1 VSLALIGNVYYLHSI
16 FRTWRGETDCHS
28 TPPVAAEAH
37 EPSETAGDRSSVL
50 NEEHVAAWNAACFGN
65 FLLFA
70 KCVAA
75 LHATMLLIAFGLWCG
90 AESETRASLA
100 ENAMLVFTVAT
111 ALWLPVANGRVTVS
125 RGIVLLYTSATHLL
139 LVCDL
144 IQTPPGEMIIL
155 PHGQLRTLIGLLL
168 CDFRVNVPTQFVV
181 SLAHIWNSWNKRQQ
195 INARTET
202 DWNDF
207 LFFCLSEFLVCS
219 FAIIFGTVWEHALRS
234 QTEGLVQAN
243 IWLKELNSAWQA
255 ARGLLAGMCDA
266 DLEIDSNLNIL
277 SSGDKLSHLL
287 MCNLASGSKAME
299 GRPFTKYLDEPDQ
312 VRFTEFIEIA
322 SRPTLG
328 SMSSDCAEGS
338 PQEPSIKCTPA
349 ASLHVHIRGAAGLKF
364 AAEVFHVAVPSSGH
378 DGKFR
383 HLLGIKEEQFQ
394 GCGTSIASA
403 DRASEILNEMTVSE
417 HPDAAANLSRERR
430 DALDALRAQRERI
443 DRLPLGA
450 NFKSL
455 MPGDNWSASKSSS
468 SGRSAS
474 RASAEGSRVPLEHIK
489 FVVDSYSP
497 DMSIKEVTFVF
508 NSSAPEELPKLRA
521 WLWDESVAPFQSWLT
536 DHVNAHCNN
545 KEPVQPVLG
554 RPVAMRMP
562 GSGRNRGALV
572 AAEATF
578 LVPTSAQDTDAD
590 LEGQEE
596 EQQSEESEEEELWVQ
611 LELRKLSL

>member
-1 VSLALIGNVYYLHSI
+1 WGADVRHFVIVPLLASVSLALIGNVYYLHSI

-234 QTEGLVQAN
+234 QTEGLLV
-243 IWLKELNSAWQA
+243 
-255 ARGLLAGMCDA
+255 C
-266 DLEIDSNLNIL
+266 
-277 SSGDKLSHLL
+277 
-287 MCNLASGSKAME
+287 
-299 GRPFTKYLDEPDQ
+299 
-312 VRFTEFIEIA
+312 
-322 SRPTLG
+322 
-328 SMSSDCAEGS
+328 
-338 PQEPSIKCTPA
+338 
-349 ASLHVHIRGAAGLKF
+349 
-364 AAEVFHVAVPSSGH
+364 
-378 DGKFR
+378 
-383 HLLGIKEEQFQ
+383 
-394 GCGTSIASA
+394 
-403 DRASEILNEMTVSE
+403 
-417 HPDAAANLSRERR
+417 
-430 DALDALRAQRERI
+430 
-443 DRLPLGA
+443 
-450 NFKSL
+450 
-455 MPGDNWSASKSSS
+455 
-468 SGRSAS
+468 
-474 RASAEGSRVPLEHIK
+474 
-489 FVVDSYSP
+489 
-497 DMSIKEVTFVF
+497 
-508 NSSAPEELPKLRA
+508 PKI
-521 WLWDESVAPFQSWLT
+521 T
-536 DHVNAHCNN
+536 
-545 KEPVQPVLG
+545 
-554 RPVAMRMP
+554 
-562 GSGRNRGALV
+562 
-572 AAEATF
+572 
-578 LVPTSAQDTDAD
+578 
-590 LEGQEE
+590 
-596 EQQSEESEEEELWVQ
+596 
-611 LELRKLSL
+611 